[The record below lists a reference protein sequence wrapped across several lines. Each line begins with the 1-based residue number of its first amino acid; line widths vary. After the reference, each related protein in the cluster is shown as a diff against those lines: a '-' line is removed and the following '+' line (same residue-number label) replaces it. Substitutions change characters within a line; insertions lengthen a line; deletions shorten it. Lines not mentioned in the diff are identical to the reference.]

1 MPEKC
6 YQMIEAHELLCSD
19 IELYKSRPEEDYTAE
34 QEKQD
39 DDAVSHDLPVL
50 MLSRIVRM
58 ASLSAPETTAPL
70 M

>member
-1 MPEKC
+1 MLDP
-6 YQMIEAHELLCSD
+6 HELLCSD

-34 QEKQD
+34 QEKQAE
-39 DDAVSHDLPVL
+39 DAVNHDLPAL

-58 ASLSAPETTAPL
+58 ASLSAPETSAPL

>member
-1 MPEKC
+1 
-6 YQMIEAHELLCSD
+6 LCSD

-34 QEKQD
+34 QEKQAE
-39 DDAVSHDLPVL
+39 DAVNHDLPAL

-58 ASLSAPETTAPL
+58 ASLSAPETNAPL